1 MLRSMNNQIQLV
13 EKEKVLVVDDMPQN
27 IQVLTDLLQLKGYS
41 VETTRDPREAFRL
54 ALSHPPDLIVL
65 DIMMP
70 EMTGYELCRKLKAQQ
85 ETRHIPVI
93 FVSALG
99 QQPDI
104 LEAFSSGGVDY
115 ITKPFRV
122 KEVSTR
128 IRNHLAIRRL
138 QIELE
143 AKNQELEQQNEALK
157 NEIARR
163 RQAEQALTIANTR
176 LQTLATTDPV
186 TGIANR
192 LRFEAF
198 LEKTWVQMWR
208 KESPIGLLM
217 CDIDRF
223 KQINDMYGHPF
234 GDHCLRV
241 FGKTLIEVAPK
252 AGLVARY
259 GGDEFVIVLPDADLE
274 ALQTIASQF
283 ERALSKRS
291 LTPPNATEAVYLMAS
306 IGTVSM
312 IPAYRESAEQLVEQ
326 ADQALYAH
334 KKEKYLNPRR

>member
-1 MLRSMNNQIQLV
+1 MNNQMQLV

-27 IQVLTDLLQLKGYS
+27 IQVLTDLLRLKGYS
-41 VETTRDPREAFRL
+41 VQTTCDPREAFRL

-70 EMTGYELCRKLKAQQ
+70 EMTGYELCRKLKARQ
-85 ETRHIPVI
+85 ETQHIPVI

-138 QIELE
+138 QTKLE
-143 AKNQELEQQNEALK
+143 AKNHELQDQNEALK
-157 NEIARR
+157 HEIAKRKE
-163 RQAEQALTIANTR
+163 AETALTVANRR

-186 TGIANR
+186 TGIDNR
-192 LRFEAF
+192 LSFEAF
-198 LEKTWVQMWR
+198 LEKVWLENEVQQR
-208 KESPIGLLM
+208 PVGLLM
-217 CDIDRF
+217 CDVDRF
-223 KQINDMYGHPF
+223 KQINDVYGHPF

-241 FGKTLIEVAPK
+241 FAQTLAEVTPP
-252 AGLVARY
+252 AGLTARY
-259 GGDEFVIVLPDADLE
+259 GGDEFVVVLPNAEVDTLQQVAGRFE
-274 ALQTIASQF
+274 FALAN
-283 ERALSKRS
+283 RP
-291 LTPPNATEAVYLMAS
+291 LTPPYTADTVSLTAS

-312 IPAYRESAEQLVEQ
+312 LPAHQEPPHRLVDE
-326 ADQALYAH
+326 ADRALYTH
-334 KKEKYLNPRR
+334 KKKKRLQTED